1 MRFCVSCRQP
11 KKVRDKADELKVEWR
26 DIIFIDNY
34 IENPENHIII
44 LEVPSGLTKDWA
56 KLKMYSDK
64 LNNKLILALKDVGEA
79 YFAQEYGIKFYW
91 DYPVCSYYEL
101 NYLDNLGAEQVIL
114 GIPLIF
120 DIENI
125 KLPIRLCPDAK
136 MNEYLYDA
144 DDAIAA
150 WIRPEGLS
158 KYEPYAVSCE
168 FKERDLT
175 RQSALLDV
183 YKQGYW
189 KDELNFVINSLSMP
203 VYNQYIPEGFDKN
216 RLNCKQICQRRLG
229 SCRSCQRN
237 IEYAKKIKELNENGS
252 KRNDS

>member
-1 MRFCVSCRQP
+1 MR
-11 KKVRDKADELKVEWR
+11 K
-26 DIIFIDNY
+26 
-34 IENPENHIII
+34 
-44 LEVPSGLTKDWA
+44 T
-56 KLKMYSDK
+56 
-64 LNNKLILALKDVGEA
+64 
-79 YFAQEYGIKFYW
+79 
-91 DYPVCSYYEL
+91 
-101 NYLDNLGAEQVIL
+101 GAGVFR
-114 GIPLIF
+114 F

-189 KDELNFVINSLSMP
+189 KDELNFVINSLNLALKS
-203 VYNQYIPEGFDKN
+203 
-216 RLNCKQICQRRLG
+216 LCK
-229 SCRSCQRN
+229 CRQK
-237 IEYAKKIKELNENGS
+237 KKIFPLG
-252 KRNDS
+252 R